1 MQREVQRARVLVVD
15 DEPMN
20 RALCKRLLSSE
31 HDVLETVDGPS
42 ALALL
47 QKQPI
52 DLMLLDVMMP
62 GMNGFEVCAQIKA
75 AAQGYL
81 PVLFLTSL
89 SDQGQG
95 HASVVHDLRFRA
107 CEPR

>member
-1 MQREVQRARVLVVD
+1 MQSEVQRARVLVVD

-75 AAQGYL
+75 AAQG
-81 PVLFLTSL
+81 L
-89 SDQGQG
+89 SAG
-95 HASVVHDLRFRA
+95 AVPDLAQRPGTG
-107 CEPR
+107 PRLGCP

>member
-1 MQREVQRARVLVVD
+1 MQSEVQRARVLVVD

-31 HDVLETVDGPS
+31 HDVLETVDRPS

-52 DLMLLDVMMP
+52 DLVLLDVMMP

-75 AAQGYL
+75 AGRAGLSAGAVPDLAQRPG
-81 PVLFLTSL
+81 T
-89 SDQGQG
+89 G
-95 HASVVHDLRFRA
+95 
-107 CEPR
+107 PRLGCP